1 MVQIMVYGKPKSI
14 ISTIKFTYKDFYG
27 VVKEEVHGGDAVN
40 YTNHSDTT
48 QSCVQNRQTDLK

>member
-1 MVQIMVYGKPKSI
+1 MVYGKPKSI